1 MVGNVDRKPDELTGA
16 EKNVFQNM
24 LNQVNDFVMQLF
36 GGQAKE
42 EGKSNELM
50 DKVKELSGN
59 VVKNIVDFNDNV
71 LKQLKLDENEM
82 VQNVQKQAKDFLKQM
97 GLLEEEFEDE
107 DYY

>member
-1 MVGNVDRKPDELTGA
+1 MGGTDDRKPEELTGA
-16 EKNVFQNM
+16 EANVFQNM
-24 LNQVNDFVMQLF
+24 LNQVQDFVMKLF

-59 VVKNIVDFNDNV
+59 VVKNIVDFNDNI

-82 VQNVQKQAKDFLKQM
+82 IQNVQKQAKDFLKQA

>member
-1 MVGNVDRKPDELTGA
+1 MVGNADRKPDELTGA
-16 EKNVFQNM
+16 GKNVFQNM
-24 LNQVNDFVMQLF
+24 LNQVNDFVMKLF

-50 DKVKELSGN
+50 DKMKELSGN